1 MPETNKSLEF
11 LEIYTSGGLKTGK
24 KELKSLIHKKG
35 LFHSTVH
42 IWIFS
47 EKGNVLIQKR
57 STKKKINPGIWD
69 VSVAG
74 HIKFNEDI
82 KAAAIR
88 ETLEETGICIK
99 EKDLFKLGIYRSVSN
114 YPLIVDKE
122 FHHTYV
128 LKIDEV
134 KINLNYKN
142 DEVDDLKL
150 ISLEEMD
157 SILNQ
162 NKRDIFIGKNKNYYK
177 DVFEAISKITKN
189 NYQ

>member
-1 MPETNKSLEF
+1 MLVTNQSLEF
-11 LEIYTSGGLKTGK
+11 LEIYTSDGLKTGK
-24 KELKSLIHKKG
+24 KATKSHIHKKG

-42 IWIFS
+42 VWIFS

-57 STKKKINPGIWD
+57 SKKKKLNPGVWD

-74 HIKFNEDI
+74 HIKYKESI

-88 ETLEETGICIK
+88 ETFEETGTCIK
-99 EKDLFKLGIYRSVSN
+99 EKDLLKLGIYTSVSN
-114 YPLIVDKE
+114 YPQIIDKE

-157 SILNQ
+157 SLLNQ
-162 NKRDIFIGKNKNYYK
+162 NNRDIFIGKNKNYYR
-177 DVFEAISKITKN
+177 DVFEAISKITKE

>member
-1 MPETNKSLEF
+1 MREEF
-11 LEIYTSGGLKTGK
+11 LEIYSSSGKKTGRK
-24 KELKSLIHKKG
+24 ATKSYIHKNG
-35 LFHSTVH
+35 LFHATVH

-57 STKKKINPGIWD
+57 STKKKLNPGVWD

-74 HIKFNEDI
+74 HIEYKEDI

-88 ETLEETGICIK
+88 ETFEETGLHIK
-99 EKDLFKLGIYRSVSN
+99 EKDLFKLGIYSSVSN
-114 YPLIVDKE
+114 HSKIIDKE
-122 FHHTYV
+122 FHHTYL
-128 LKIDEV
+128 LKINED

-150 ISLEEMD
+150 ISLGEMV
-157 SILNQ
+157 ILLNQ
-162 NKRDIFIGKNKNYYK
+162 NNRDTFIGKNKNYYK
-177 DVFEAISKITKN
+177 DVLEAILQITRE

>member
-1 MPETNKSLEF
+1 MKEEF
-11 LEIYTSGGLKTGK
+11 LEIYSSSGKKTGK
-24 KELKSLIHKKG
+24 KATKSHIHKKG
-35 LFHSTVH
+35 LFHATVH
-42 IWIFS
+42 VWIFS
-47 EKGNVLIQKR
+47 ERGNVLIQKR
-57 STKKKINPGIWD
+57 STKKKLNPGVWD

-74 HIKFNEDI
+74 HVEYKEDI
-82 KAAAIR
+82 NVAAIR
-88 ETLEETGICIK
+88 ETLEETGIYIK
-99 EKDLFKLGIYRSVSN
+99 EKDLFKLGIYTSVSN
-114 YPLIVDKE
+114 YPQIIDKE

-157 SILNQ
+157 SLLNQ
-162 NKRDIFIGKNKNYYK
+162 NNRDIFIGKNKNYYR
-177 DVFEAISKITKN
+177 DVFEAISKITKE

>member
-1 MPETNKSLEF
+1 MREEL
-11 LEIYTSGGLKTGK
+11 LDIYSSSGKKTGK
-24 KELKSLIHKKG
+24 KATKSYIHEKG
-35 LFHSTVH
+35 LFHATVH
-42 IWIFS
+42 VWIFS

-57 STKKKINPGIWD
+57 STKKKLNPGVWD

-74 HIKFNEDI
+74 HIEYKEDI

-88 ETLEETGICIK
+88 ETFEETGIHIK
-99 EKDLFKLGIYRSVSN
+99 EKDLLKLGIYTSESN
-114 YPLIVDKE
+114 HSKIIDRE
-122 FHHTYV
+122 FQYTYI

-150 ISLEEMD
+150 ISLREMD
-157 SILNQ
+157 LLLNQ
-162 NKRDIFIGKNKNYYK
+162 NNRDIFIGKNKNYYK
-177 DVFEAISKITKN
+177 DVFEAILKITKE

>member
-1 MPETNKSLEF
+1 MLVTNQSLEF
-11 LEIYTSGGLKTGK
+11 LEIYTPDGLKTGK
-24 KELKSLIHKKG
+24 KATKSYIHKKG

-42 IWIFS
+42 VWIFS

-57 STKKKINPGIWD
+57 SKKKKLNPGVWD

-74 HIKFNEDI
+74 HIKYKEDI
-82 KAAAIR
+82 NVAAIR
-88 ETLEETGICIK
+88 ETYEETGICIK
-99 EKDLFKLGIYRSVSN
+99 EKDLLKLGIYTSVSN
-114 YPLIVDKE
+114 YPQIIDKE

-157 SILNQ
+157 SLLNQ
-162 NKRDIFIGKNKNYYK
+162 NNRDIFIGKNKNYYR
-177 DVFEAISKITKN
+177 DVFEAISKITKE